1 MLITEHLNIAL
12 QGQSI
17 LKYIDLMIEPGYIGS
32 MLRAPLAR
40 WVLKDDYADYRTFKH
55 RFARAVDS
63 QIHRFDDRTRLHCVD
78 FGAERRGEIHLDE
91 KPERRHPGRLA
102 SSHAGRA
109 AIKGIFGAGTR
120 QLSGGHAAIGS
131 VFGFLLVSEVIEM
144 SLLTAVSHYER
155 AAYVERA
162 LAMFDVTHLKDRNYL
177 TLSGGEQQRVQLAR
191 VIAQITHKADDR
203 NRYLF
208 LDECTSSLDLA
219 HQHQVFE
226 VVTEVVKT
234 HRIAA
239 IMVLHDLNL
248 ASQYSDRL
256 VLMNQGEIVSQGTV
270 DEVLQEE
277 RITDVYGYPVKVT
290 PTRKA
295 GRW

>member
-17 LKYIDLMIEPGYIGS
+17 LKHIDLMIEPGSIVSILGPNGAGKS
-32 MLRAPLAR
+32 TLMKSLSGDIPDGLHQVTLEGRPLKEYSVPELAN
-40 WVLKDDYADYRTFKH
+40 Y
-55 RFARAVDS
+55 RAVMPQS
-63 QIHRFDDRTRLHCVD
+63 VQLD
-78 FGAERRGEIHLDE
+78 F
-91 KPERRHPGRLA
+91 P
-102 SSHAGRA
+102 
-109 AIKGIFGAGTR
+109 F
-120 QLSGGHAAIGS
+120 
-131 VFGFLLVSEVIEM
+131 LVSEVIEM

-248 ASQYSDRL
+248 ASQYSGRL

-277 RITDVYGYPVKVT
+277 RITDVYGYPVKVI
-290 PTRKA
+290 PHPKGWPMVIPA
-295 GRW
+295 